1 MTIVSQL
8 KASIVTIAAALVLSG
23 SASAQGVL
31 TVKDVSLGLA
41 QAIAA
46 GAIEQC
52 RKDGFRVTVTVLNR
66 AGQIVAVLRDDGTSP
81 HTLDTSRRK
90 AYTALVVRASTTD
103 LALLIAATPAL
114 AAFKDVTDVITLGGG
129 LPIRV
134 GNEVIGSVGVSGAPP
149 PGEKDEA
156 CAKAGIDKV
165 ADQLK

>member
-1 MTIVSQL
+1 MTVSQL

-52 RKDGFRVTVTVLNR
+52 RKDGYRVTATVLNR
-66 AGQIVAVLRDDGTSP
+66 AGQSVAVLRDDGTSP

-103 LALLIAATPAL
+103 LALLIAGTPAL

-134 GNEVIGSVGVSGAPP
+134 GNEVIGSVGV
-149 PGEKDEA
+149 
-156 CAKAGIDKV
+156 
-165 ADQLK
+165 

>member
-1 MTIVSQL
+1 M
-8 KASIVTIAAALVLSG
+8 
-23 SASAQGVL
+23 
-31 TVKDVSLGLA
+31 
-41 QAIAA
+41 
-46 GAIEQC
+46 
-52 RKDGFRVTVTVLNR
+52 
-66 AGQIVAVLRDDGTSP
+66 LRDDGTSP

-103 LALLIAATPAL
+103 LALLIAGTPAL